1 MQAYMRLSTDFYI
14 IFLATI
20 SLIACEAKTN
30 TKVELIN
37 PSFDT
42 LRIAKIISLR
52 DLVKNY
58 NSLDGQVIQT
68 EGIVYFEF
76 ENMAIYADKE
86 YDSKCFWLDLNND
99 LPINDSLL
107 QTISGQKL
115 VIKGT
120 VDNSSKGHLNAY
132 VATIRNV
139 YYLKTK

>member
-1 MQAYMRLSTDFYI
+1 MQAYMRLSTNFYI
-14 IFLATI
+14 IFLATF
-20 SLIACEAKTN
+20 SLIACETKPKT
-30 TKVELIN
+30 KIEFIN

-42 LRIAKIISLR
+42 LKTAKVISLR
-52 DLVKNY
+52 DLVRDH

-76 ENMAIYADKE
+76 ENVAICADKGI
-86 YDSKCFWLDLNND
+86 DSKCFWLDLNHN
-99 LPINDSLL
+99 LPINDSSL

-115 VIKGT
+115 IIKGT
-120 VDNSSKGHLNAY
+120 IDNSSKGHLNAY